1 MRFLVPPVLASL
13 LVLWVPSAVVR
24 ANESRPV
31 LEPLPPAV
39 NSLLLNLGEGQ
50 IGLTQGLWLQG
61 GGVNWQPDQL
71 QTFLQSVRSAVSAHP
86 DVRAAS
92 AARGASRQ
100 AIREA
105 EAARWPQ
112 VSAQL
117 DNGRKSNDPSTLL
130 NTPARD
136 HSSAA
141 FTVTVRQLLYDFG
154 ASGGVIAGST
164 ARDEQAMFRLHLTRS
179 DVALRAIQAFHEM
192 VRTGRQLALARSNE
206 QARAAIVDLVKQR
219 QVIGGGTLS
228 DVVRAQSRLAE
239 AAAITASAQQRLG
252 VAKAVYREVFNQAPS
267 DDGASAD
274 VVFAVNLE
282 DDFRLQLSQS
292 GAETWKV
299 RMALSARQAAQ
310 AEVAAA
316 QGRSLPAI
324 NLELSNSRRDLVGPG
339 SPGTDRSV
347 MLVARQSLF
356 GGWADTARI
365 DQAVQKL
372 RQADEELESS
382 RREATRVLDQALMES
397 ESLTQIVQTR
407 VASARLAADSL
418 RMVREQ
424 YAYRRGTLLDLLT
437 AQESL
442 YGAGRELID
451 AQVDQAVARF
461 KVLHSASLLN
471 RFVSIDAESAK

>member
-1 MRFLVPPVLASL
+1 MRCLVQPGLAL
-13 LVLWVPSAVVR
+13 ALVLGVSVGVAR
-24 ANESRPV
+24 ANEARPA
-31 LEPLPPAV
+31 LEALPPAV
-39 NSLLLNLGEGQ
+39 NSLLLSLGEQQ
-50 IGLTQGLWLQG
+50 IGLMEGLARQGAG
-61 GGVNWQPDQL
+61 ANWRADQL
-71 QTFLQSVRSAVSAHP
+71 QAFLQSVRSAVRAHP
-86 DVRAAS
+86 DVMAAS
-92 AARGASRQ
+92 AAKGASRH

-112 VSAQL
+112 LSAQL
-117 DNGRKSNDPSTLL
+117 ENGRKTNDPSTLL

-136 HSSAA
+136 YSSAA

-154 ASGGVIAGST
+154 ASGGAIAGTT
-164 ARDEQAMFRLHLTRS
+164 ARDEQAMFRVQLTRS
-179 DVALRAIQAFHEM
+179 EVALRAVQAFHEL
-192 VRTGRQLALARSNE
+192 VRSGRQLALAQSNE
-206 QARAAIVDLVKQR
+206 QARASIVDLVKQR

-252 VAKAVYREVFNQAPS
+252 VAQAVYREMFNQAPATGS
-267 DDGASAD
+267 QSVD

-292 GAETWKV
+292 GLETWKV

-310 AEVAAA
+310 AEVRTA
-316 QGRSLPAI
+316 QGRALPAI

-339 SPGTDRSV
+339 TPGTDRSV

-365 DQAVQKL
+365 DQATQKL

-382 RREATRVLDQALMES
+382 RREATRALDQAVLES

-407 VASARLAADSL
+407 AGSARLAADSL

-442 YGAGRELID
+442 YGAGRDLID

-461 KVLHSASLLN
+461 RLLHASSLLN
-471 RFVSIDAESAK
+471 RFLEMEADLAP

>member
-1 MRFLVPPVLASL
+1 
-13 LVLWVPSAVVR
+13 
-24 ANESRPV
+24 
-31 LEPLPPAV
+31 
-39 NSLLLNLGEGQ
+39 
-50 IGLTQGLWLQG
+50 
-61 GGVNWQPDQL
+61 
-71 QTFLQSVRSAVSAHP
+71 
-86 DVRAAS
+86 
-92 AARGASRQ
+92 
-100 AIREA
+100 
-105 EAARWPQ
+105 
-112 VSAQL
+112 
-117 DNGRKSNDPSTLL
+117 
-130 NTPARD
+130 
-136 HSSAA
+136 
-141 FTVTVRQLLYDFG
+141 
-154 ASGGVIAGST
+154 
-164 ARDEQAMFRLHLTRS
+164 
-179 DVALRAIQAFHEM
+179 
-192 VRTGRQLALARSNE
+192 
-206 QARAAIVDLVKQR
+206 
-219 QVIGGGTLS
+219 
-228 DVVRAQSRLAE
+228 
-239 AAAITASAQQRLG
+239 
-252 VAKAVYREVFNQAPS
+252 
-267 DDGASAD
+267 
-274 VVFAVNLE
+274 
-282 DDFRLQLSQS
+282 
-292 GAETWKV
+292 
-299 RMALSARQAAQ
+299 
-310 AEVAAA
+310 VAAA

-442 YGAGRELID
+442 YGAGRDLID

-471 RFVSIDAESAK
+471 RFVSIDAETAK